1 MNIHQLIEENKEQF
15 YQDLNEVIKIKS
27 VKGTPEKAA
36 PFGRGPKEVLE
47 KALSLSK
54 IYGF

>member
-54 IYGF
+54 SYGF